1 MDGAPLGGSVPDE
14 QERGESMRA
23 KRFRLTAMVF
33 SAIVAVSCSST
44 SSSTTATTQP
54 ATNPPSA
61 SSSVGP
67 AGFTTFSNPS
77 PAFTI
82 SYPKAWKTNTQV
94 SGAVVAFLAPQSS
107 ATDTFAENVNV
118 LHQTVAN
125 GMTLQQYTDES
136 IRGAGQIVG
145 NFQQVSLSTTTLSGL
160 PGEKIEYQG
169 VVNSKSYRFFAEW
182 TLSGTDAWVL
192 TYSAEPESYDTYL
205 PDARTTIES
214 FKLG

>member
-1 MDGAPLGGSVPDE
+1 
-14 QERGESMRA
+14 MRA
-23 KRFRLTAMVF
+23 KRFRLTVVSF

-44 SSSTTATTQP
+44 NSSTTATTQP

-61 SSSVGP
+61 PASSSGGP
-67 AGFTTFSNPS
+67 AGFSTFSNPS

-82 SYPKAWKTNTQV
+82 SYPQAWKTNTQV
-94 SGAVVAFLAPQSS
+94 SGAVVAFLAPQSTT
-107 ATDTFAENVNV
+107 TDTFAENVNV

-125 GMTLQQYTDES
+125 GMTLKQYTDES

-160 PGEKIEYQG
+160 PGEMIEYQG
-169 VVNSKSYRFFAEW
+169 VVNGKSYRFFAEW

-205 PDARTTIES
+205 PDARTAIES